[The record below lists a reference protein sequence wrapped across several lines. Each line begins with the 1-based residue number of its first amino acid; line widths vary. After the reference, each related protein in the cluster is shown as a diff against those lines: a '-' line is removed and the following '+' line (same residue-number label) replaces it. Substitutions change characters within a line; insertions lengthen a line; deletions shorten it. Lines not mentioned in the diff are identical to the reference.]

1 MSKSIRSRR
10 SITRTA
16 SRAGAVV
23 ERLEQRFAMAANCGC
38 GAAVEPSVTQTE
50 TEPAAFV
57 ATPEVSA
64 TRSGAVRPGATV
76 DTSRLSGLVGSVAAA
91 RSGSVTSRLTRA
103 MSLNEPRQ
111 VAGAWREG
119 AYLGGTVFRDPFPG
133 DCPVRPCLASNGI
146 SFRLGPDLQGR
157 PNVMSNLRISFLA
170 TLIKTDGT
178 GTREGRVID
187 FNYTAPEPLR
197 DDLEITPVLELVP
210 GRRAQT
216 FEFQVR
222 GGFNNEHIFVVE
234 LKLNWNNQTK
244 RFTASMKATSDVID
258 GEYYMARTY
267 PAGRAGVVL
276 ASGPSR
282 VVRDAAGLIVG
293 VSGAVR
299 RTGA

>member
-10 SITRTA
+10 SNTRTA
-16 SRAGAVV
+16 SRVGAVV

-50 TEPAAFV
+50 TEPGALVAA
-57 ATPEVSA
+57 PEVSA
-64 TRSGAVRPGATV
+64 TSSAAARPGATV
-76 DTSRLSGLVGSVAAA
+76 DTSRLSGLAGGNAVA
-91 RSGSVTSRLTRA
+91 RRGWISSPLTRA
-103 MSLNEPRQ
+103 MSRNEPRQ

-133 DCPVRPCLASNGI
+133 DCPVRPCLAANGI

-170 TLIKTDGT
+170 TLHKED
-178 GTREGRVID
+178 GTREGKVID

-197 DDLEITPVLELVP
+197 DDLEITPILELVP

-244 RFTASMKATSDVID
+244 RFTASMKATSDVIA
-258 GEYYMARTY
+258 GEYYTARTY

-276 ASGPSR
+276 ASGPAR

>member
-1 MSKSIRSRR
+1 MS
-10 SITRTA
+10 
-16 SRAGAVV
+16 
-23 ERLEQRFAMAANCGC
+23 Q
-38 GAAVEPSVTQTE
+38 
-50 TEPAAFV
+50 
-57 ATPEVSA
+57 
-64 TRSGAVRPGATV
+64 
-76 DTSRLSGLVGSVAAA
+76 
-91 RSGSVTSRLTRA
+91 
-103 MSLNEPRQ
+103 
-111 VAGAWREG
+111 
-119 AYLGGTVFRDPFPG
+119 
-133 DCPVRPCLASNGI
+133 
-146 SFRLGPDLQGR
+146 
-157 PNVMSNLRISFLA
+157 LRISFLA
-170 TLIKTDGT
+170 TLIKAD
-178 GTREGRVID
+178 GTREGKVID

-244 RFTASMKATSDVID
+244 RFTASMKATSDVIE
-258 GEYYMARTY
+258 GQYYTARTY

-276 ASGPSR
+276 ASGPAR

>member
-1 MSKSIRSRR
+1 MRHHARSRA
-10 SITRTA
+10 SITRAA
-16 SRAGAVV
+16 SRIARDV
-23 ERLEQRFAMAANCGC
+23 EKLEQRFAMAADCGC
-38 GAAVEPSVTQTE
+38 AAAVDPSVTQTE
-50 TEPAAFV
+50 TEPAALV

-76 DTSRLSGLVGSVAAA
+76 DTSRLSGVAGGNAAA
-91 RSGSVTSRLTRA
+91 RRGWISSPLTRA
-103 MSLNEPRQ
+103 MSRNEPRQ

-133 DCPVRPCLASNGI
+133 DCPVRPCLAANGI

-157 PNVMSNLRISFLA
+157 PNVMSQLRISFLA
-170 TLIKTDGT
+170 TLIKAD
-178 GTREGRVID
+178 GTREGKVID

-244 RFTASMKATSDVID
+244 RFTASMKATSDVIE
-258 GEYYMARTY
+258 GQYYTARTY

-276 ASGPSR
+276 ASGPAR

-293 VSGAVR
+293 ASGAVR
-299 RTGA
+299 RMGA

>member
-10 SITRTA
+10 SITRAT
-16 SRAGAVV
+16 SRLGAEV
-23 ERLEQRFAMAANCGC
+23 EKLEQRFAMSANCGC
-38 GAAVEPSVTQTE
+38 GAGVEPSVTQTE
-50 TEPAAFV
+50 TEPAALV

-76 DTSRLSGLVGSVAAA
+76 DTSRLSGVAGGNAAA
-91 RSGSVTSRLTRA
+91 RRGWISSPLTRA
-103 MSLNEPRQ
+103 MSRNEPRQ

-133 DCPVRPCLASNGI
+133 DCPVRPCLAANGI

-170 TLIKTDGT
+170 TLIKED

-244 RFTASMKATSDVID
+244 RFTASMKATSDVIA
-258 GEYYMARTY
+258 GEYYTARTY

-276 ASGPSR
+276 ASGPAR

>member
-10 SITRTA
+10 SNTRTA
-16 SRAGAVV
+16 SRVGAVV

-50 TEPAAFV
+50 TEPAALV
-57 ATPEVSA
+57 AAPEVAATSSA
-64 TRSGAVRPGATV
+64 AARPGATV
-76 DTSRLSGLVGSVAAA
+76 DTSRLSGLAGGNAVA
-91 RSGSVTSRLTRA
+91 RRGWISGPVTRA
-103 MSLNEPRQ
+103 MSRNEPRLA
-111 VAGAWREG
+111 AGAWREG

-133 DCPVRPCLASNGI
+133 DCPVRPCLAANGI

-170 TLIKTDGT
+170 TLHKEDR
-178 GTREGRVID
+178 TREGKVID

-244 RFTASMKATSDVID
+244 RFTASMKATSDVIE
-258 GEYYMARTY
+258 GQYYTARTY
-267 PAGRAGVVL
+267 PAGSAGVVL
-276 ASGPSR
+276 ASGPAR

>member
-1 MSKSIRSRR
+1 MRKRVQCRR

-16 SRAGAVV
+16 SRVGVEV
-23 ERLEQRFAMAANCGC
+23 ERLEQRFAMAVDCGC
-38 GAAVEPSVTQTE
+38 GAAVDPTVAPTEP
-50 TEPAAFV
+50 EPAALV
-57 ATPEVSA
+57 APPEA
-64 TRSGAVRPGATV
+64 
-76 DTSRLSGLVGSVAAA
+76 AAA
-91 RSGSVTSRLTRA
+91 RSQDVQFAQAVDTRRLPVTTSGAVSAVRRGWLDSPVARSLSR
-103 MSLNEPRQ
+103 NEPRQ

-133 DCPVRPCLASNGI
+133 DCPVRPCLAANGI

-157 PNVMSNLRISFLA
+157 PNVMSQLRISFLA
-170 TLIKTDGT
+170 TLIKAD
-178 GTREGRVID
+178 GTREGKVID

-244 RFTASMKATSDVID
+244 RFTASMKATSDVIE
-258 GEYYMARTY
+258 GQYYTARTY

-276 ASGPSR
+276 ASGPAR

-293 VSGAVR
+293 ASGAVR
-299 RTGA
+299 RTGV

>member
-50 TEPAAFV
+50 TEPAALV

-111 VAGAWREG
+111 VTRLWTAGA
-119 AYLGGTVFRDPFPG
+119 YVGGRTFRDPFARPG
-133 DCPVRPCLASNGI
+133 DCPGGPCQFTNTI
-146 SFRLGPDLQGR
+146 SFRLGPDVEGR
-157 PNVMSNLRISFLA
+157 PNVITNLKIGFLA
-170 TLIKTDGT
+170 TLRKAD
-178 GTREGRVID
+178 GTREGRAIYFSD
-187 FNYTAPEPLR
+187 
-197 DDLEITPVLELVP
+197 TPVEPAVDEYDVTPPLELES
-210 GRRAQT
+210 RRGTQT
-216 FEFQVR
+216 LRFQVR
-222 GGFNNEHIFVVE
+222 DAGGSGVLFTVE
-234 LKLNWNNQTK
+234 LKLTWNNQTK
-244 RFTASMKATSDVID
+244 RFTSSMKAATDIIE
-258 GEYYMARTY
+258 GQYYSARTY
-267 PAGRAGVVL
+267 PANTPGVML
-276 ASGPSR
+276 ASGPAR
-282 VVRDAAGLIVG
+282 VIYEAGVAVG
-293 VSGAVR
+293 ASGAIR